1 MKAEWKWLCVFV
13 VRGGRFFGFSPL
25 SALFANEY
33 ARGFSFCLPAP
44 TAEKMATDVFFRDGS
59 TIKEALVA
67 FLMRHVNFIKRG
79 AERRRGE
86 APRAAV
92 AAES

>member
-1 MKAEWKWLCVFV
+1 MNMRE
-13 VRGGRFFGFSPL
+13 G
-25 SALFANEY
+25 
-33 ARGFSFCLPAP
+33 ARGFSLCLPAP

-79 AERRRGE
+79 A
-86 APRAAV
+86 AAV
-92 AAES
+92 EGRSERLQPRKS